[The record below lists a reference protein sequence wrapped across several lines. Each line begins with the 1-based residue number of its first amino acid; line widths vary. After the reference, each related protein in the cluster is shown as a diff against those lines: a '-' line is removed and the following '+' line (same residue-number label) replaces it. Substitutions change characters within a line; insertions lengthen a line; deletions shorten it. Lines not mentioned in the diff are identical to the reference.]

1 MPSLQDF
8 SLIKTNVQ
16 KYSNDFQLSTPS
28 SAFSY
33 FALNLILGLQDD
45 EIEDAITDGYQLKE
59 MGKSTGHDRGIDA
72 LYIDYE
78 DVEGKAKIHF
88 FNFKYTEQFQKT
100 KNNFP
105 SGEIDK
111 IVGFINDLM
120 SQEESIKDTVNP
132 ILYARVG
139 EIWKIFDDANPN
151 FEIHLCANHYPGLDK
166 LEKER
171 FERAIDRHSNFV
183 IKYHLIED
191 LVNLIQ
197 KRSKRNV
204 NAKIRAIDKN
214 IFEKSDGD
222 VRALIV
228 NVDAKELIRIVL
240 DDEIIRSNVNLT
252 DYEEL
257 KSHKILEDAF
267 EDNVRV
273 YLKQRSKIN
282 RNIKSTALSDDCHR
296 FFYFNNGI
304 TITCDKFEYPKTR
317 RSPIIEIENIQVVNG
332 SQTIHALYEA
342 FLEDTSKFEYIELLC
357 RIYETKNSALS
368 TSIAEYTNSQN
379 PVKSRDVRSIDF
391 IQQKLEQE
399 FLVKELY
406 YERKKNQYVEQ
417 RKELRLDSEK
427 VGQVLMA
434 FYNEM
439 PKEAKNRKTVIFGEK
454 YDEIFSD
461 EITADKVLLPFQLFQ
476 RIEVEKGKIKK
487 IIAEDKEQQDS
498 FILYASYYILYV
510 MAKLAHKKS
519 IELQISNIEN
529 IWNLYSEAL
538 DMLKQVIEIEQKSL
552 SPKDK
557 FSYAAFFNL
566 EKPKKILEQL
576 FSS

>member
-8 SLIKTNVQ
+8 SLIHTNVL
-16 KYSNDFQLSTPS
+16 KYMIDFDLEKPS

-33 FALNLILGLQDD
+33 FVLNLILGIQDD
-45 EIEDAITDGYQLKE
+45 EIEDAITDNNLLRE
-59 MGKSTGHDRGIDA
+59 IGKSSGHDRGIDA
-72 LYIDYE
+72 LHIDYE
-78 DVEGKAKIHF
+78 DVDGKPKIHF
-88 FNFKYTEQFQKT
+88 FNFKYTNEFLKT

-105 SGEIDK
+105 ASEIDK
-111 IVGFINDLM
+111 IVCFINDLM
-120 SQEESIKDTVNP
+120 SQEETIKDTVNS
-132 ILYARVG
+132 ILYGRIK
-139 EIWKIFDDANPN
+139 EIWKIFEDVNPN
-151 FEIHLCANHYPGLDK
+151 FAIHLCANHYSGLEK

-171 FERAIDRHSNFV
+171 FEKTISRHSNFE

-197 KRSKRNV
+197 KKTKGKV
-204 NAKIRAIDKN
+204 HAKLKAIDKHL
-214 IFEKSDGD
+214 FEKSDGD

-228 NVDAKELIRIVL
+228 NVDARELIRIVL
-240 DDEIIRSNVNLT
+240 ENETIRNNPNLT
-252 DYEEL
+252 DYDEL
-257 KSHKILEDAF
+257 KNYEILEDAF

-282 RNIKSTALSDDCHR
+282 RNIKRTALSDENHR

-304 TITCDKFEYPKTR
+304 TITCERFEYPKTI
-317 RSPIIEIENIQVVNG
+317 RSPIIELKNIQVVNG

-342 FLEDTSKFEYIELLC
+342 FLEDSSKFEYIELLC
-357 RIYETKNSALS
+357 RIYETNNLALS

-399 FLVKELY
+399 FLVKGLY
-406 YERKKNQYVEQ
+406 YERKKSQYVD
-417 RKELRLDSEK
+417 KPKNIRLDAEK
-427 VGQVLMA
+427 VGQVMMA

-439 PKEAKNRKTVIFGEK
+439 PREAKNRKKFIFGEK

-461 EITADKVLLPFQLFQ
+461 EITADKVLLPFIIFD
-476 RIEVEKGKIKK
+476 RIEEEKARVKSNITLSE
-487 IIAEDKEQQDS
+487 AQQDS
-498 FILYASYYILYV
+498 FILYSSYYILYV
-510 MAKLAHKKS
+510 IAKLAQKKL
-519 IELQISNIEN
+519 IALEINNLEN

-538 DMLKQVIEIEQKSL
+538 EVLKKVIEIEQRAL
-552 SPKDK
+552 SQKDK

-566 EKPKKILEQL
+566 EKPKKIFEQHFL
-576 FSS
+576 

>member
-8 SLIKTNVQ
+8 SLIHTNVQ
-16 KYSNDFQLSTPS
+16 KYMNDFNLETLS

-33 FALNLILGLQDD
+33 FILNLILGLQDD
-45 EIEDAITDGYQLKE
+45 EIKDAVTDNNLLRE
-59 MGKSTGHDRGIDA
+59 IGKCSGHDRGIDA

-78 DVEGKAKIHF
+78 DVDGKAKIHF
-88 FNFKYTEQFQKT
+88 FNFKYAKDFNKT
-100 KNNFP
+100 KSNFP
-105 SGEIDK
+105 ANEIDK

-120 SQEESIKDTVNP
+120 SQEELMKDTVNS
-132 ILYARVG
+132 ILYEKIR
-139 EIWKIFDDANPN
+139 EIWKIFEDVNPN
-151 FEIHLCANHYPGLDK
+151 FTIHLCANYYYGLEK

-171 FERAIDRHSNFV
+171 FERAINRHSNFE
-183 IKYHLIED
+183 IKYHFIED

-197 KRSKRNV
+197 RKSKSNI
-204 NAKIRAIDKN
+204 NSKLRAIDKN
-214 IFEKSDGD
+214 LFEKSDGD

-228 NVDAKELIRIVL
+228 NVDARDLIRIVL
-240 DDEIIRSNVNLT
+240 DDENIRNNTNLT

-257 KSHKILEDAF
+257 KKYEILEDAF

-282 RNIKSTALSDDCHR
+282 RNIKRTALSEENHR

-304 TITCDKFEYPKTR
+304 TITCDQFEYPKTI
-317 RSPIIEIENIQVVNG
+317 RSPIIELKNVQVVNG

-342 FLEDTSKFEYIELLC
+342 FLEDSSKFEYIELLC

-399 FLVKELY
+399 FLIKGLY
-406 YERKKNQYVEQ
+406 YERKKSQHIDKPKSV
-417 RKELRLDSEK
+417 RLDAEK

-439 PKEAKNRKTVIFGEK
+439 PREAKNRKKFVFGEK

-461 EITADKVLLPFQLFQ
+461 EITADKVLLPYILFE
-476 RIEVEKGKIKK
+476 RIEEQKTRVKNSIFSLNG
-487 IIAEDKEQQDS
+487 QQDS
-498 FILYASYYILYV
+498 FILYSSYYVLYV
-510 MAKLAHKKS
+510 IAKLAQKKS
-519 IELQISNIEN
+519 IAFEISNLEI
-529 IWNLYSEAL
+529 IWNLYYDSLEV
-538 DMLKQVIEIEQKSL
+538 LKKVIEIEQSSL
-552 SPKDK
+552 NQKDK

-566 EKPKKILEQL
+566 EKPKKIFEQHFL
-576 FSS
+576 

>member
-1 MPSLQDF
+1 M
-8 SLIKTNVQ
+8 
-16 KYSNDFQLSTPS
+16 NDFNLEKPS

-33 FALNLILGLQDD
+33 FVLNLILGLQDD
-45 EIEDAITDGYQLKE
+45 EIKDAITDNNLLRE
-59 MGKSTGHDRGIDA
+59 MGKSSGHDRGIDA

-78 DVEGKAKIHF
+78 DINGKPKIHF
-88 FNFKYTEQFQKT
+88 FNFKYTTDFSKT

-111 IVGFINDLM
+111 ILGIINDLL
-120 SQEESIKDTVNP
+120 SQEDSIKYTVNP
-132 ILYARVG
+132 IIYGRIK
-139 EIWKIFDDANPN
+139 EIWKIFEDVNPN
-151 FEIHLCANHYPGLDK
+151 FAIHLCANHYSGLEK

-171 FERAIDRHSNFV
+171 FERAITRHSNFE
-183 IKYHLIED
+183 IKYHLIEE

-197 KRSKRNV
+197 KRTKRNV

-214 IFEKSDGD
+214 LFEKSDGD

-228 NVDAKELIRIVL
+228 NFDGRDLIRIVL
-240 DDEIIRSNVNLT
+240 DNEDIRNNINLT
-252 DYEEL
+252 NYEEL
-257 KSHKILEDAF
+257 RKYQIFEDAF

-282 RNIKSTALSDDCHR
+282 RNIKRTALSEENHR

-304 TITCDKFEYPKTR
+304 TITCDQFEYPKTI
-317 RSPIIEIENIQVVNG
+317 RSPIIELKNIQVVNG

-342 FLEDTSKFEYIELLC
+342 FLEDSSKFEYIEILC
-357 RIYETKNSALS
+357 RIYETKNTVLS

-399 FLVKELY
+399 FLVKGFY
-406 YERKKNQYVEQ
+406 YERKKSQYAEQ
-417 RKELRLDSEK
+417 PKNLRLDAEK

-439 PKEAKNRKTVIFGEK
+439 PREAKNRKKFIFGEK

-461 EITADKVLLPFQLFQ
+461 EITADKVLLPFTLFD
-476 RIEVEKGKIKK
+476 RVEEEKAKVKNSISLS
-487 IIAEDKEQQDS
+487 ETQQDS
-498 FILYASYYILYV
+498 FILYSSYYILYV
-510 MAKLAHKKS
+510 MAKLASRKS
-519 IELQISNIEN
+519 IALEIINIEK
-529 IWNLYSEAL
+529 IWELYLEAL
-538 DMLKQVIEIEQKSL
+538 DDLKKVIEIEQRSL
-552 SPKDK
+552 NQKDK
-557 FSYAAFFNL
+557 LSYAAFFNL
-566 EKPKKILEQL
+566 EKPKKIFEQH
-576 FSS
+576 FS

>member
-1 MPSLQDF
+1 MHSLQDF
-8 SLIKTNVQ
+8 SLINTSVQ
-16 KYSNDFQLSTPS
+16 KYSQDFNLGTLS

-45 EIEDAITDGYQLKE
+45 EIEDAITDNYLLKE
-59 MGKSTGHDRGIDA
+59 TGKSGGHDRGIDA
-72 LYIDYE
+72 LHIDYE
-78 DVEGKAKIHF
+78 DVDSKPKIHF
-88 FNFKYTEQFQKT
+88 FNFKYAKDFPKT

-105 SGEIDK
+105 AGEIDK

-120 SQEESIKDTVNP
+120 SQEETIKESVNP
-132 ILYARVG
+132 ILYGRVK
-139 EIWKIFDDANPN
+139 EIWKIFEDVNPN
-151 FEIHLCANHYPGLDK
+151 FVIHLCANYYYGIEK
-166 LEKER
+166 LEDER
-171 FERAIDRHSNFV
+171 FKRAINRHSNFE

-204 NAKIRAIDKN
+204 NAKLRAIDKN

-228 NVDAKELIRIVL
+228 NVDARDLVRIVL
-240 DDEIIRSNVNLT
+240 DNENIRNNVNLT
-252 DYEEL
+252 NYEEL
-257 KSHKILEDAF
+257 KEHEILEDAF

-282 RNIKSTALSDDCHR
+282 RNIKSTALSDECHR

-304 TITCDKFEYPKTR
+304 TITCDKFEYPKTM
-317 RSPIIEIENIQVVNG
+317 RSPIIELKNIQVVNG

-342 FLEDTSKFEYIELLC
+342 FLEDSSKFEYIEILC
-357 RIYETKNSALS
+357 RIYETKNSTLS

-399 FLVKELY
+399 FLVKGLY
-406 YERKKNQYVEQ
+406 YERKKSQYAD
-417 RKELRLDSEK
+417 KAKHLRLDAEK

-439 PKEAKNRKTVIFGEK
+439 PKEAKNRKKFIFGEK

-461 EITADKVLLPFQLFQ
+461 EITADKVLLPFQLFD
-476 RIEVEKGKIKK
+476 RIELEKAKIKK
-487 IIAEDKEQQDS
+487 NIAEEQQDS
-498 FILYASYYILYV
+498 FILYSSYYILYV
-510 MAKLAHKKS
+510 MAKLAQRKF
-519 IELQISNIEN
+519 IELKISNIEN
-529 IWNLYSEAL
+529 IWNLYSEAIDL
-538 DMLKQVIEIEQKSL
+538 LKEVIVIEQKSL
-552 SPKDK
+552 PHKDK
-557 FSYAAFFNL
+557 FSYAAFFKV
-566 EKPKKILEQL
+566 EKPKKIFEQKFL
-576 FSS
+576 